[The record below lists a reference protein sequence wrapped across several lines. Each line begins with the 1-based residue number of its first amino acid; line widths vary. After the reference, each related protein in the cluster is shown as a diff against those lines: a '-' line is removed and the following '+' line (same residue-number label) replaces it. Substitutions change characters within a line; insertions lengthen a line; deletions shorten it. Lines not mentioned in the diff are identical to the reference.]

1 MKKGDR
7 RRLERLFDGRATL
20 EEELALERDAA
31 DDGALAAG
39 LARVRALLAAC
50 EALPQPAHER
60 LDVEAFVAEVRAAL
74 EHGVAPTNEALMETG
89 AVTAPAS
96 GAWWPRLAW
105 SSLAAAFVAGIAHW
119 ALVGERVLTERAPV
133 SPAVEHP
140 AERHVVGPAEAVEAG
155 PSHEPRADRTANA
168 EMRATGSAP
177 GGGTTWVLPGI
188 AVPSAPVDGARR
200 EVALVVLAD
209 VLTRAEVLLTFDVR
223 APGDAA
229 GFAARADAAFVAEVE
244 GLWPLASLAEAL
256 LVHADPD
263 VAARA
268 ARYVAARRD
277 ALTAGRLARALE
289 RELATASAARQVV
302 RLAAASALAELGAFD
317 ALARSF
323 DDLCEAGILSE
334 AGILGEA
341 GILVEAGALGEVRD
355 LEALLA
361 AWHAAGREELGP
373 ELARALPRGWRPRSD
388 AALVHL
394 GALGRPGADVLA
406 RLALEGTPR
415 SPAALTETRRG
426 LRAGEPSG
434 DSLTLLAA
442 SPFGASAV
450 EDLLRA
456 ERNPSGARLER
467 LCALID
473 ATGSLGA
480 LDWLTALARKG
491 ETRAQLSLARL
502 PGVEPVATL
511 VELDAEGL
519 VRDDRVWTELV
530 SVDAGRV
537 VDRVREAANVAPDD
551 AERLVACLIGS
562 GGDAAAPV
570 LATAAGEPRL
580 GTRTRERAALALAQ
594 LDPSRIGV
602 TETQALCFEL
612 EAALGDAWRGHED
625 SLVAAL
631 VVASETWLGAE
642 SLTRALHRL
651 GALRAE
657 RVVRAAALG
666 SGADSALARQARVER
681 TLDTTRVVAKEPSR
695 VDRGIR
701 GNRGT

>member
-20 EEELALERDAA
+20 EEELALERDAV
-31 DDGALAAG
+31 DDGQLAAG

-60 LDVEAFVAEVRAAL
+60 LDVEALVAEVRAGL
-74 EHGVAPTNEALMETG
+74 EHGVAQTNEALMETG
-89 AVTAPAS
+89 AVTAPGPS
-96 GAWWPRLAW
+96 AWRPRLAW
-105 SSLAAAFVAGIAHW
+105 SSLAAAFVAGIALW
-119 ALVGERVLTERAPV
+119 ALAGERVLTERAPV

-140 AERHVVGPAEAVEAG
+140 AERHVLGPAEAVEAG
-155 PSHEPRADRTANA
+155 PSHEPIADRTANA
-168 EMRATGSAP
+168 EMRETGSTP
-177 GGGTTWVLPGI
+177 GGRTAWALPGI
-188 AVPSAPVDGARR
+188 ALPSAPVDGARR
-200 EVALVVLAD
+200 EAALVVLAD

-229 GFAARADAAFVAEVE
+229 GFAARADAAFVAQVE

-323 DDLCEAGILSE
+323 DDLCEAGIL
-334 AGILGEA
+334 G
-341 GILVEAGALGEVRD
+341 EAGALGEVRD

-373 ELARALPRGWRPRSD
+373 ELARALSRGWRPRSD
-388 AALVHL
+388 TALVHL

-415 SPAALTETRRG
+415 SPSALTETRRG

-450 EDLLRA
+450 EDLVRA

-467 LCALID
+467 SCALID

-519 VRDDRVWTELV
+519 VRDDRVWSELV

-537 VDRVREAANVAPDD
+537 VDRVREAANVAPGD

-594 LDPSRIGV
+594 LAPSRIGV
-602 TETQALCFEL
+602 TETQTLCLEL

-631 VVASETWLGAE
+631 VVASDTWLGAE
-642 SLTRALHRL
+642 SLTRALQRL

-657 RVVRAAALG
+657 RVVRAAAHG

-681 TLDTTRVVAKEPSR
+681 TLDTSRVVAKEPSS
-695 VDRGIR
+695 VDRGRR